1 MIEAVVSPVTA
12 IAQAV
17 ASGRARAVDMVEEAL
32 RRIERDDGAIN
43 AVIGLRS
50 DEAIEEAAALDRAI
64 GSGTPVGALQAS
76 RS

>member
-12 IAQAV
+12 IAQAG

-43 AVIGLRS
+43 AVIGLRADGGNS
-50 DEAIEEAAALDRAI
+50 SNI
-64 GSGTPVGALQAS
+64 VGIS
-76 RS
+76 ISF